1 MPLLL
6 LPSDGVSAEGGLSV
20 VNGSVSGEP
29 VMCCSVPAPTFDGS
43 VMNSDY
49 PMAAAR
55 NFSERSGPDS
65 GRLRS
70 MADGEVVP
78 NETTVPLLPCVA
90 GDETLEFASRFTV
103 MDPKFKEDDQAAYR
117 AWLS

>member
-1 MPLLL
+1 
-6 LPSDGVSAEGGLSV
+6 
-20 VNGSVSGEP
+20 
-29 VMCCSVPAPTFDGS
+29 
-43 VMNSDY
+43 
-49 PMAAAR
+49 
-55 NFSERSGPDS
+55 
-65 GRLRS
+65 